1 MIYLASASPRR
12 RELLKEII
20 PDFRIVV
27 SDAEEIADADPVFTV
42 TQNAIRKASAVGCGR
57 GDTVIAA
64 DTVVWLEGRLLLKPR
79 SESEALA
86 MLKSLAGRTHFVYT
100 GYAIRTDSATVA
112 DFDCSEVYIHP
123 MTERQIADY
132 VATGSPMDK
141 AGAYGIQDEYI
152 KYDLKG
158 SFSNVMGL
166 PVEKL
171 RNSLSLIGL

>member
-20 PDFRIVV
+20 PDFRIVG

-112 DFDCSEVYIHP
+112 DFVC
-123 MTERQIADY
+123 
-132 VATGSPMDK
+132 
-141 AGAYGIQDEYI
+141 
-152 KYDLKG
+152 
-158 SFSNVMGL
+158 
-166 PVEKL
+166 
-171 RNSLSLIGL
+171 